1 MKHEQQDVDNTAVE
15 LAQFV
20 DPAPSGPQDRTPSL
34 PAIASSQYASSARDG
49 VHQEDVFV
57 AILSQ
62 ASWDSRMTQMAV
74 DNLARRAQQKATPG
88 HLFDQAYINGL
99 IRLIDTT
106 GVEPERRA
114 QVITMLR
121 ASLREPLA
129 DWTLRIDRVG
139 IRSPPPTPHTGA
151 SRLLEPDSP
160 ESGPVPSTSRLLYV
174 DVGRPSMNETARAWC
189 TSSQQSAFRSSSRDS
204 NIEAEDIESQDGVP
218 HSRTLSQHRVSPPL
232 SSTAAPSRAA
242 NTTKSTNNLRV
253 YGTQR
258 PKAPFDI
265 FARCVISAWA
275 LAPKPGDEPVK
286 IRAYARSDWPK
297 VGRYSEQRAEWQK
310 LYEARH
316 TPDID
321 VPTLGHRMFLSQ
333 SLLQHV
339 IPADRLESV
348 RARIDSCEPSYE
360 RIMPLNTPVQSR
372 LLDPKRRDQALAS
385 RDPYHGTGNDNCD
398 NMVPRKDLHLR
409 MPTSITTP
417 TTSQYFPRLVPA
429 TSTTPMTQACF
440 VPASTRGYDPKGCLF
455 VLNAPDAIA
464 GRVLTEPDVRL
475 ACTQAQFEGIKD
487 VTRHNNNIFVV
498 SFESRSKAQYAD
510 HHLKLSF
517 PLFSA
522 GATSSTMSSLT
533 IGPRR
538 YDEGPHHVFYYAIR
552 ASVIRQT
559 TVYKRVFQ
567 ALDGPECASFQLLK
581 QNGTNGYVRYVL
593 RRPASA
599 SPIHIER
606 FYIPID
612 HANGKSMTWAIF
624 QPFKTSRKC
633 PACYE
638 RCQVGASSTC
648 PYATLINK
656 L

>member
-1 MKHEQQDVDNTAVE
+1 MTKTKTQKQRRRSEAKRKAADDPPPSDRRMKRKLNHQPESEYKEHQATSGRSEEALFKIRYAAEFDDESVLDSGSHANVKHEQQDVDNTAVE

-49 VHQEDVFV
+49 FHQEDVFV

-286 IRAYARSDWPK
+286 IRAYARS
-297 VGRYSEQRAEWQK
+297 S
-310 LYEARH
+310 
-316 TPDID
+316 
-321 VPTLGHRMFLSQ
+321 TLR
-333 SLLQHV
+333 
-339 IPADRLESV
+339 
-348 RARIDSCEPSYE
+348 
-360 RIMPLNTPVQSR
+360 
-372 LLDPKRRDQALAS
+372 
-385 RDPYHGTGNDNCD
+385 
-398 NMVPRKDLHLR
+398 
-409 MPTSITTP
+409 
-417 TTSQYFPRLVPA
+417 
-429 TSTTPMTQACF
+429 
-440 VPASTRGYDPKGCLF
+440 
-455 VLNAPDAIA
+455 
-464 GRVLTEPDVRL
+464 
-475 ACTQAQFEGIKD
+475 
-487 VTRHNNNIFVV
+487 
-498 SFESRSKAQYAD
+498 
-510 HHLKLSF
+510 
-517 PLFSA
+517 
-522 GATSSTMSSLT
+522 
-533 IGPRR
+533 
-538 YDEGPHHVFYYAIR
+538 
-552 ASVIRQT
+552 
-559 TVYKRVFQ
+559 
-567 ALDGPECASFQLLK
+567 
-581 QNGTNGYVRYVL
+581 
-593 RRPASA
+593 
-599 SPIHIER
+599 
-606 FYIPID
+606 
-612 HANGKSMTWAIF
+612 
-624 QPFKTSRKC
+624 
-633 PACYE
+633 
-638 RCQVGASSTC
+638 
-648 PYATLINK
+648 
-656 L
+656 